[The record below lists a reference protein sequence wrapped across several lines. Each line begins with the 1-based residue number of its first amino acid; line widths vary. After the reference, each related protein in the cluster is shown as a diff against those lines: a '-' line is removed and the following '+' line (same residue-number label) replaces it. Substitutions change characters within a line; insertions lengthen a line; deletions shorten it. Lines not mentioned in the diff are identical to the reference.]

1 MAWVALFILCLII
14 TGIVKQIKVSDPTM
28 LEDIKHPL
36 DSRRGCL
43 IWVIF
48 ILVAIVAALA
58 ITAAGI
64 QGLSWP

>member
-1 MAWVALFILCLII
+1 MAWVALVILCLLIA
-14 TGIVKQIKVSDPTM
+14 GIFKQIELSDPTM

-48 ILVAIVAALA
+48 ILMAIVAALTITEAA
-58 ITAAGI
+58 I
-64 QGLSWP
+64 QRLS